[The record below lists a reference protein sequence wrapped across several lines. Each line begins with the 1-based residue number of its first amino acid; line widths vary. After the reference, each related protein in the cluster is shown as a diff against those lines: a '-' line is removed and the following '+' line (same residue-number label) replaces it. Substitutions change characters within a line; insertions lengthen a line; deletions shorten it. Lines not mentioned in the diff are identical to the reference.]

1 MVNDFTCDCN
11 GTGYVGETCHIDID
25 ECQNDD
31 PCIHGQCINN
41 PGNYT
46 CLCSPTYCGTNCQRK
61 DPCQMVS
68 LYLSHLNFFFFRKSY
83 YL

>member
-68 LYLSHLNFFFFRKSY
+68 LHY
-83 YL
+83 YIFTYHIFIF